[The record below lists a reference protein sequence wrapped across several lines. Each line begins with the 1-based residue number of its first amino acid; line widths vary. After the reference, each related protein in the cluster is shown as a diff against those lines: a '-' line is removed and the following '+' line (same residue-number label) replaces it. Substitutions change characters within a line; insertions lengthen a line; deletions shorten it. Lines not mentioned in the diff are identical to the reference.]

1 MLTGD
6 PMSLFNELKRRNV
19 IRVAMAYVVAAW
31 LIIQVVETI
40 LPAYGMGDAAIR
52 LVVSLLTVAFI
63 PTLVFSWVFE
73 ITPEGLKREVDV
85 ASENSITRFTGKK
98 LDRIIMVLL
107 ALGMSYFAFDKFV
120 LDPVEDVEI
129 AESAHQEGRSEAIT
143 ESYGDKS
150 IAVLPFVNMSSDPE
164 QEYFS
169 DGISEEL
176 LNLLAQIP
184 KLRVISRSSAF
195 SFKGKD
201 IPIPTV
207 AEQLKVAHVLEG
219 SVRTSG
225 NRVRI
230 TAQLIEARSDSHLW
244 SESYDRELDDIFA
257 VQDEIA
263 AAISEAMKVTLMPDV
278 ETVMQPMNRE
288 TAKPAAYDAYLQARE
303 LVHLRGKEN
312 LEQAVSHLERSL
324 RLDNDF
330 APAHAQL
337 AIATTLLVDHPA
349 AYGALSL
356 EEVRRRAL
364 PHLDRAQALEPNS
377 AEAYGGRAL
386 LAHFSSD
393 LNSMIEYA
401 RKSLASNP
409 SNVDAM
415 NWLYAGL
422 IALSRYEEADATL
435 EQMLEIDPLTIIGRL
450 NYIGWL
456 CSVGRVQEAHAMA
469 DQLLDKSLEF
479 GYLAHADASLIYEG
493 RIAEGLAWA
502 LRAPAGNF
510 YITFAFIWT
519 GEFDE
524 ARRNEESQDFWVDLA
539 EGRFEEA
546 IRTAKGKMQMDPEN
560 EETIA
565 NVADMLY
572 LAGRVDEALPL
583 YEQVLEFAPKGRPI
597 STPMSDVRMIWLAL
611 TRRKAGDEEG
621 AQAAIEIVKQDQVVL
636 RAAGRINQEQLQTEA
651 MIAAFEHDAGR
662 VITAMELAIELGL
675 RNPQVFDD
683 PIFDN
688 LRDDLLFVGLQQELD
703 AILADE
709 HKQVLQLICFN
720 NPAPNEWQPMPETC
734 EGVDK
739 LQN

>member
-1 MLTGD
+1 
-6 PMSLFNELKRRNV
+6 MSLYHELKRRNV
-19 IRVAMAYVVAAW
+19 FRVAIAYLAGSWLLVEVA
-31 LIIQVVETI
+31 ETI
-40 LPAYGMGDAAIR
+40 FPLFGFDDTPARILVIVLAIGFPIF
-52 LVVSLLTVAFI
+52 LL
-63 PTLVFSWVFE
+63 FSWVFE
-73 ITPEGLKREVDV
+73 ITPEGLKKEKDIDRA
-85 ASENSITRFTGKK
+85 ASVTHKTGKQ
-98 LDRIIMVLL
+98 LDHIIIVLL
-107 ALGMSYFAFDKFV
+107 ALALGYFAFDKFI
-120 LDPVEDVEI
+120 LDPVEDAELVEET
-129 AESAHQEGRSEAIT
+129 AQQVRSEVLV
-143 ESYGDKS
+143 ESYGEKS
-150 IAVLPFVNMSSDPE
+150 IAVLPFVNMSPDPE

-184 KLRVISRSSAF
+184 ELRVISRSSAF

-201 IPIPTV
+201 VPIPTV

-230 TAQLIEARSDSHLW
+230 TAQLVEARSDSHLW

-263 AAISEAMKVTLMPDV
+263 AAISDALKVTLMPDA
-278 ETVMQPMNRE
+278 EKVMQPTIRE

-393 LNSMIEYA
+393 LNSTIEYA
-401 RKSLASNP
+401 RKALASNP

-415 NWLYAGL
+415 NWLYSGL
-422 IALSRYEEADATL
+422 IALGRYEEADATL
-435 EQMLEIDPLTIIGRL
+435 EQILEIDPLTIVGRL

-469 DQLLDKSLEF
+469 DQLLEQSLEF
-479 GYLAHADASLIYEG
+479 GYLAHADSSLIYEG
-493 RIAEGLAWA
+493 QDCRGPGLG
-502 LRAPAGNF
+502 LK
-510 YITFAFIWT
+510 
-519 GEFDE
+519 
-524 ARRNEESQDFWVDLA
+524 S
-539 EGRFEEA
+539 
-546 IRTAKGKMQMDPEN
+546 
-560 EETIA
+560 
-565 NVADMLY
+565 
-572 LAGRVDEALPL
+572 AGRQFL
-583 YEQVLEFAPKGRPI
+583 
-597 STPMSDVRMIWLAL
+597 
-611 TRRKAGDEEG
+611 
-621 AQAAIEIVKQDQVVL
+621 
-636 RAAGRINQEQLQTEA
+636 
-651 MIAAFEHDAGR
+651 HD
-662 VITAMELAIELGL
+662 ICIHLG
-675 RNPQVFDD
+675 
-683 PIFDN
+683 
-688 LRDDLLFVGLQQELD
+688 G
-703 AILADE
+703 
-709 HKQVLQLICFN
+709 
-720 NPAPNEWQPMPETC
+720 
-734 EGVDK
+734 
-739 LQN
+739 